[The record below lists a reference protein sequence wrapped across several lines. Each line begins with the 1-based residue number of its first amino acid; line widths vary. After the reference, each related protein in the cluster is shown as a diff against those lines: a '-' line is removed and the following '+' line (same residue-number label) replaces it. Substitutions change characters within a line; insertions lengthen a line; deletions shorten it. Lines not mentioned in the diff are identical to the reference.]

1 MKHLLMTTAL
11 ICAATLTH
19 AEDAALV
26 VGVPDYQTLRT
37 LRGVGDVVEA
47 GRTLRDLGFVLH
59 GTAASPDLQSEANR
73 FAETAEG
80 AERLVVV
87 LAGRF
92 VTDGTRSWLMPADAR
107 TPAPFSVADGAISV
121 ETALQTLAA
130 APGAAILVLG
140 RDPRDDDDLGGGLR
154 GGIGTLTVPSGV
166 TVIEGPVDAAAT
178 LLRRVIAVPG
188 GDVIAGL
195 DDIDDLTGAGF
206 LPASLVLVP
215 ADAQPAS
222 AAPTVVVPPVVV
234 PPVAAAGGDA
244 AAWAEAR
251 AADTEAAY
259 TRYLDRFPQGAQV
272 DDAVARLR
280 ALRDPNRAVAGVE
293 QALNLS
299 LEARRA
305 VQRNLQVLG
314 YDTRGVDGI
323 WGAGT
328 RDAIRRW
335 QAANG
340 VAQSGYVDASQIA
353 LIGQQTATRSAQL
366 AGAAEAQLQ
375 ADRTFWAETGGQGT
389 GAGLQAY
396 LDRFPDGENAARAR
410 AALDRIAQDGRRN
423 TEDAD
428 RALWDR
434 AQVADDRSAY
444 RDYLAQQPDG
454 RFRAEAEDRLRR
466 LDRDADADAAT
477 AAALAA
483 ENALALDPIAMRLVE
498 ARLAQIGLDP
508 GTIDGRITRDTRRAI
523 SRYQRDNGLTDTG
536 YLDQATVSRM
546 LTDAFR

>member
-1 MKHLLMTTAL
+1 MTTAL
-11 ICAATLTH
+11 ICAATLPR

-37 LRGVGDVVEA
+37 LRGVGDVVDA

-59 GTAASPDLQSEANR
+59 GTAAAPDLQSEANR
-73 FAETAEG
+73 FAETAAG

-92 VTDGTRSWLMPADAR
+92 VTDGARTWLMPADAR

-140 RDPRDDDDLGGGLR
+140 RDGRDDGDLGAGLR
-154 GGIGTLTVPSGV
+154 SGIGALDIPSGV

-206 LPASLVLVP
+206 LPASLVLVA
-215 ADAQPAS
+215 ADTQPAT
-222 AAPTVVVPPVVV
+222 ATPPVVAPPVVV
-234 PPVAAAGGDA
+234 PPVAVADA
-244 AAWAEAR
+244 DSTAWTEAR

-259 TRYLDRFPQGAQV
+259 TRYLDRFPQGAQA
-272 DDAVARLR
+272 DGAVTRLR
-280 ALRDPNRAVAGVE
+280 ELRDPNRAVSGIE

-323 WGAGT
+323 WGSGT

-340 VAQSGYVDASQIA
+340 VAQNGYVDASQIA

-366 AGAAEAQLQ
+366 AAEQEAQRATQLQ
-375 ADRTFWAETGGQGT
+375 ADRAYWAEMSDLGT
-389 GAGLQAY
+389 AAGLQAY
-396 LDRFPDGENAARAR
+396 LDRYPDGENADRAR
-410 AALDRIAQDGRRN
+410 EALDRSARVARRN
-423 TEDAD
+423 AEEAD

-434 AQVADDRSAY
+434 VQEANDGSAY

-454 RFRAEAEDRLRR
+454 RFRADAEERLRR
-466 LDRDADADAAT
+466 LEQDAEVDDAT
-477 AAALAA
+477 AAAVAR
-483 ENALALDPIAMRLVE
+483 ENALGLDPIAMRLVE

-536 YLDQATVSRM
+536 YLDQSVVSRM